1 MHLETA
7 AGGIG
12 TRAPRSIWTDGAVAS
27 TSWVVK
33 LALVGGTF
41 EEGGGRPSGYVQRLW
56 QALRTCGADVA
67 KFVNGGTWAEL
78 ASVADTIGSFDAVLW
93 FADVSN
99 ERPKIVADIKV
110 RWPKLYL
117 VTSKRNLDGQYGTSE
132 ILGRALKTKSNLLVE
147 MTGRRSAVESTI
159 WDPLGSA
166 YCLRE
171 TDIDVVADALL
182 RRLVRLGQFK
192 RVGCQS
198 IGEGKR
204 VEPPMTPELEEFYSL
219 VREQAERFHEIIH
232 GVGHERMMGNASFR
246 CARGFPSFREG
257 FLLFVSQ
264 RDVDKR
270 FIGPEAFVAVAADA
284 FDPVYYYGPVKPSV
298 DTPIQVRLYG
308 TYPRVRF
315 MLHSHTYIEG
325 APMTA
330 EPIPCGAVEEAA
342 AVGELVPDGDAADFA
357 VNLRGHGS
365 IVLASKIETLR
376 GQPWC
381 ARPVPDRA
389 S

>member
-1 MHLETA
+1 
-7 AGGIG
+7 
-12 TRAPRSIWTDGAVAS
+12 
-27 TSWVVK
+27 
-33 LALVGGTF
+33 
-41 EEGGGRPSGYVQRLW
+41 
-56 QALRTCGADVA
+56 VA
-67 KFVNGGTWAEL
+67 KLVNGGAWDEL
-78 ASVADTIGSFDAVLW
+78 ESLMGALGSFDAVLW
-93 FADVSN
+93 FADVPN
-99 ERPKIVADIKV
+99 DRPKLVTDIKA

-147 MTGRRSAVESTI
+147 MTGQRNAVESTL

-171 TDIDVVADALL
+171 RNIDVVADALL

-192 RVGCQS
+192 RVGCQQV
-198 IGEGKR
+198 GEGKR
-204 VEPPMTPELEEFYSL
+204 VEPPMTPELEQFYGL

-270 FIGPEAFVAVAADA
+270 FIGPEAFVAVAAEA
-284 FDPVYYYGPVKPSV
+284 LDPVYYYGPIKPSV
-298 DTPIQVRLYG
+298 DTPIQVRLYAA
-308 TYPRVRF
+308 YPRVRF
-315 MLHSHTYIEG
+315 MLHSHTYIDG
-325 APMTA
+325 APMTP
-330 EPIPCGAVEEAA
+330 EPIPCGAIEEAD
-342 AVGELVPDGDAADFA
+342 AVRDLVGDSNAVDFA

-365 IVLASKIETLR
+365 IVLASKIETMR
-376 GQPWC
+376 AQPWC
-381 ARPVPDRA
+381 PRPVPDLV